1 MQFPTLLNSTIYWL
15 TQKRWLLFT
24 AIVAVILFFLPLPV
38 GLSLSGYRIL
48 IIVFIAISLIIS
60 EALPLPGIAFIII
73 ILEVYFGIGDA
84 NSIAQSFMNDAVFFI
99 MGSLMLAV
107 AIVRQGWDKRI
118 ALGIIKLTGNKTHW
132 VAFGFAALSAVLA
145 SFVGEHTVAAIMLPI
160 ALTLIKFTS
169 KDRKKVT
176 RLSAYLL
183 FSIAYGSLI
192 GSVGTPS
199 GGGRN
204 VILIHYWQEFG
215 MSEISYLE
223 WMKFAYPIIFI
234 QIPIL
239 SWVLWKTFPPEY
251 SKLDTGVRRLKA
263 QVSKSD
269 TITPNKILALI
280 IFFMVFL
287 GWIILSESVGLGI
300 IALTGVVLYLITGL
314 VSWDDLNKHVNWG
327 VVLLFGATISMGAQ
341 INHTGAAAW
350 LANKVIELGGRLMS
364 SFPIVT
370 DSIVVLLTTLLANVL
385 SSSATVAVLG
395 PITLN
400 LPGDS
405 LHIGLIMAMS
415 SAFGYFTAVAAP
427 ACTII
432 YASRMVRAKD
442 FLKIGWKI
450 GLISIILLVVYAN
463 TYWKFIN

>member
-1 MQFPTLLNSTIYWL
+1 M
-15 TQKRWLLFT
+15 
-24 AIVAVILFFLPLPV
+24 
-38 GLSLSGYRIL
+38 
-48 IIVFIAISLIIS
+48 
-60 EALPLPGIAFIII
+60 PLPGIAFIII

-84 NSIAQSFMNDAVFFI
+84 NSIAHSFMNDAVFFI

-118 ALGIIKLTGNKTHW
+118 ALGIIKLTGNKTHR
-132 VAFGFAALSAVLA
+132 VAFGFAAISAILA

-169 KDRKKVT
+169 TDLKKVT

-215 MSEISYLE
+215 MSDISYIG

-251 SKLDTGVRRLKA
+251 TNLDTGVRRLKV

-269 TITPNKILALI
+269 TITPQKILALV

-287 GWIILSESVGLGI
+287 GWILFSESIGLGI
-300 IALTGVVLYLITGL
+300 IALTGVVLYLVTGL

-341 INHTGAAAW
+341 INHTGAAVW
-350 LANKVIELGGRLMS
+350 LANNVIELGGEMMS
-364 SFPIVT
+364 SFPIIT
-370 DSIVVLLTTLLANVL
+370 DSVVVLLTTLLANVL

-405 LHIGLIMAMS
+405 VHIGLIMAMS

-432 YASRMVRAKD
+432 YASRLVRAKD

-450 GLISIILLVVYAN
+450 GLISIVLLIVYAN

>member
-1 MQFPTLLNSTIYWL
+1 MQSPKLLNSTIYWL

-24 AIVAVILFFLPLPV
+24 FIVAVILYFLPAPN
-38 GLSLSGYRIL
+38 GLSISGYRIL
-48 IIVFIAISLIIS
+48 IIVFIALTLIITES
-60 EALPLPGIAFIII
+60 IALPGIAFIII

-84 NSIAQSFMNDAVFFI
+84 NSIAKSFMNDAVFFI

-118 ALGIIKLTGNKTHW
+118 ALGIIWLTGNKTHR
-132 VAFGFAALSAVLA
+132 VAFGFAAISAILA

-160 ALTLIKFTS
+160 ALTLIRFTS
-169 KDRKKVT
+169 KDPKKVT
-176 RLSAYLL
+176 NLAAYLL

-192 GSVGTPS
+192 GSIGTPS

-204 VILIHYWQEFG
+204 VILLHYWQEFG

-223 WMKFAYPIIFI
+223 WMKFAYPLIII
-234 QIPIL
+234 QIPIV
-239 SWVLWKTFPPEY
+239 SWILWKTFLPEY
-251 SKLDTGVRRLKA
+251 SRLDTGIRRLKA
-263 QVSKSD
+263 QVTRSD
-269 TITPNKILALI
+269 TITLQKVTALI

-287 GWIILSESVGLGI
+287 GWVILSDSVGLGI
-300 IALTGVVLYLITGL
+300 IALTGVVMYLITGC
-314 VSWDDLNKHVNWG
+314 VTWEDLHKHVNWG
-327 VVLLFGATISMGAQ
+327 VILLFGATISMGAQ
-341 INHTGAAAW
+341 INHTGAAVW
-350 LANKVIELGGRLMS
+350 LANNVIKLGGEMMS
-364 SFPIVT
+364 SIPIFT
-370 DSIVVLLTTLLANVL
+370 DSLVILLTTLLANVL

-405 LHIGLIMAMS
+405 THIGLVMAIS

-432 YASRMVRAKD
+432 YASGFVKAKD
-442 FLKIGWKI
+442 FFKAGWKI
-450 GLISIILLVVYAN
+450 GLISIILLIIYAN
-463 TYWKFIN
+463 TYWTILK

>member
-1 MQFPTLLNSTIYWL
+1 MQSPKLLNSTIYWL
-15 TQKRWLLFT
+15 TQKRWLFFT
-24 AIVAVILFFLPLPV
+24 FIVAVILYSLPSPN

-48 IIVFIAISLIIS
+48 IIVFIALTLIITES
-60 EALPLPGIAFIII
+60 ISLPGIAFIII

-84 NSIAQSFMNDAVFFI
+84 NSIARSFMNDAVFFI

-118 ALGIIKLTGNKTHW
+118 ALGIIWLTGNKTHR
-132 VAFGFAALSAVLA
+132 VAFGFAGISAILA

-160 ALTLIKFTS
+160 ALTLIRFTS

-176 RLSAYLL
+176 KLAAYLL

-215 MSEISYLE
+215 MSDISYLK
-223 WMKFAYPIIFI
+223 WMKIVYPLIFI
-234 QIPIL
+234 QVPIV
-239 SWVLWKTFPPEY
+239 SWILWKNFLPEY
-251 SKLDTGVRRLKA
+251 SILDTGVRRLKA
-263 QVSKSD
+263 QVARSD
-269 TITPNKILALI
+269 TITPKKVTALI

-287 GWIILSESVGLGI
+287 GWVILSDSVGLGI
-300 IALTGVVLYLITGL
+300 IALTGVVMYLITGC
-314 VSWDDLNKHVNWG
+314 VTWEDLHKHVNWG
-327 VVLLFGATISMGAQ
+327 VILLFGATISMGAQ
-341 INHTGAAAW
+341 INHTGAAVW
-350 LANKVIELGGRLMS
+350 LANNVIKFGGEMMS
-364 SFPIVT
+364 SIPIFT
-370 DSIVVLLTTLLANVL
+370 DSLVILLTTLLANVL

-400 LPGDS
+400 LPGDPI
-405 LHIGLIMAMS
+405 HIGLIMAIS

-432 YASRMVRAKD
+432 YASGLVRAKD
-442 FLKIGWKI
+442 FLKVGWKV
-450 GLISIILLVVYAN
+450 GLISIILLIVYTN
-463 TYWKFIN
+463 TYWAIIK